1 MASCTATRIVTPAL
15 CRLARQEQRFGWVC
29 GILPPNLFTRDARSR
44 GSEERPFTCSAR
56 SRGSMLQFI
65 LAAAM
70 LMDLP
75 SYAQKERDADSAQQ
89 AVQAEAS
96 GGLTPEEAAALA
108 RPKNMPNLLKGDK
121 IPAGKDGVPT
131 WNVGPTGII
140 GLRNAGMGGDQVQV
154 AGILPGS
161 PAEGKFLPGDVILG
175 VQGKDFVVGGHLGVT
190 IGNAI
195 IKAEEEAGKGV
206 MKFHIW
212 RDRNWAKR
220 AAGKDMLGV
229 DIDKLLK
236 QTENESND
244 YEWMGEKE
252 RKADVAQAVKSEVP
266 IDGFHTNLTLQ
277 LKVMGTY
284 SETSPW
290 DCPVATRIREDAWKV
305 LEAAFKPDKKGRTSG
320 GSWRDAIALIAS
332 GKPEHRELVRNWVH
346 KQKLCKDINEKV
358 EFVGGSY
365 LSWRKSFGPLDMAI
379 YYDATGDDYV
389 LPEIRKTAIE
399 VAMGQSGGGSW
410 GHTFSSPMFNGGQ
423 LHGRCP
429 GYGAMNNAG
438 TRCFFLLTLAR
449 KAGIKDPE
457 IDAAIW
463 RASRFFGTYVDK
475 GCIPYGDH
483 GPHPSD
489 DSNGKNY
496 GAAYAFYTLGMSYQA
511 KYFSMHS
518 AHASFTSRGGH
529 GSPDLWQFTPLSSHI
544 SGQKAVTAAMR
555 NMRWFYTVARRHD
568 GSFVIQSEQAG
579 IGSKTSESPTALYAM
594 YHSLPL
600 KQLITTGK
608 DANTNC
614 WMNDKEY
621 EQLLISARNQMNDPV
636 LLERSGK
643 PWNER
648 STDELIGWMGHF
660 YPNMRRGIA
669 AELGKRFK
677 AGETAI
683 VPKVTALLES
693 QDARVR
699 DGACLSIVACG
710 TDSTLG
716 TLSKLTRLLDD
727 PAEFVRMSAIN
738 AIAST
743 SQPGDRSREEML
755 LKKACEEYPAM
766 STDIANM
773 RTAVKNNLLAKGSKL
788 CTDPF
793 SAGYDKELVRLG
805 LERIITMDPGGV
817 AMQTWTRETMAELAG
832 PIVFIADELPIMD
845 KMSGGA
851 RLAAGRAI
859 LAKNGYR
866 EAAECDVVNLLRRS
880 ALPRGM
886 RRDVTFVHGRATYGL
901 LTPASVMARPGAYRP
916 YLAHL
921 KQWLHDDPLAAGLDI
936 LIRQIEEDKKASEL
950 PSLGAEAVKLFEKD
964 FASKGGTAEKTKFC
978 RDVLKD
984 TSRKDFF
991 RQMAA
996 MTQLAAM
1003 VGPEAAGDIAPYL
1016 AVHQWRVREHASKR
1030 MLDLAKS
1037 GASGRLVEL
1046 FTKAEGAN
1054 AAALLMA
1061 LADSG
1066 AKEALAT
1073 ARAALKHKDDIVRKA
1088 AVQAVMATGGDKAV
1102 QEVLAFMASAA
1113 DVQELWGC
1121 ELALLSRKDDAAFV
1135 KQVRDGAIA
1144 MMPKATVAQRRSLA
1158 YVMGQLGGA
1167 ESLTA
1172 LQKAA
1177 ATAKDDKDLD
1187 AIIEAL
1193 SYSPDRAADKVLVD
1207 LAKQEK
1213 QILEAVVAQSVRRMV
1228 GPNGVGDVTDSQRL
1242 DFAEPILRMM
1252 HDGRLISYLG
1262 KIHTGRSLQ
1271 LLVEVMKSG
1280 SAPLAAKVIIS
1291 AVDGMEKQPEAERAI
1306 AADALIGVIEYV
1318 EVTKLRGGF
1327 AAHTKDGDDY
1337 VGWKSFQAQA
1347 GKAMLKFHKP
1357 KAAPIPTFNEKDL
1370 DL

>member
-1 MASCTATRIVTPAL
+1 MLSRLLTLTALV
-15 CRLARQEQRFGWVC
+15 LATFAW
-29 GILPPNLFTRDARSR
+29 
-44 GSEERPFTCSAR
+44 SA
-56 SRGSMLQFI
+56 
-65 LAAAM
+65 
-70 LMDLP
+70 
-75 SYAQKERDADSAQQ
+75 ERDADSAQQ

-96 GGLTPEEAAALA
+96 GGPTPEEVAALA

-140 GLRNAGMGGDQVQV
+140 GLKNGGFGGDQVQV
-154 AGILPGS
+154 AVVLPGS

-190 IGNAI
+190 IANAI

-212 RDRNWAKR
+212 RDRNWVKR

-236 QTENESND
+236 QVEGEAND

-252 RKADVAQAVKSEVP
+252 RKADVAEAVKSEFP
-266 IDGFHTNLTLQ
+266 IDGFHTNLILQ

-305 LEAAFKPDKKGRTSG
+305 LEAAFKPHKNGRTTAG
-320 GSWRDAIALIAS
+320 WRDAIGLIAS

-358 EFVGGSY
+358 EPVQGGGY
-365 LSWRKSFGPLDMAI
+365 LSWHKSFGPLDMAI

-389 LPEIRKTAIE
+389 LPEIRKTAIQ

-410 GHTFSSPMFNGGQ
+410 GHTFSFPRFNGGQ
-423 LHGRCP
+423 INGRCP

-438 TRCFFLLTLAR
+438 SRCFFLLTLAR

-483 GPHPSD
+483 GPYPSD

-529 GSPDLWQFTPLSSHI
+529 GSPVLWQFTPLSSHI

-555 NMRWFYTVARRHD
+555 NMRWFYTMARRHD

-579 IGSKTSESPTALYAM
+579 IGGTPSESPTALYAM

-621 EQLLISARNQMNDPV
+621 EQLLVSARSQMNDPV

-683 VPKVTALLES
+683 VPKITALFES
-693 QDARVR
+693 QDARIR

-773 RTAVKNNLLAKGSKL
+773 RTAVKNNLFAKGSKL

-832 PIVFIADELPIMD
+832 PIVFISDELQIMD
-845 KMSGGA
+845 KMFGGA
-851 RLAAGRAI
+851 RLAAGRGI

-886 RRDVTFVHGRATYGL
+886 RRDVTFVHGRAAYGCI
-901 LTPASVMARPGAYRP
+901 TPDSVMARPGAYRP

-921 KQWLHDDPLAAGLDI
+921 KLWLHDDPLAADLDI
-936 LIRQIEEDKKASEL
+936 LIRQIEEDNKAYEL

-978 RDVLKD
+978 RDILKD

-1003 VGPEAAGDIAPYL
+1003 VGSEAAGDIAPYL

-1054 AAALLMA
+1054 AAALLAA

-1121 ELALLSRKDDAAFV
+1121 ELALLSRKDDAAFA

-1158 YVMGQLGGA
+1158 FVLGQLGGA

-1172 LQKAA
+1172 LQSAA
-1177 ATAKDDKDLD
+1177 ATTKDDKDLD

-1207 LAKQEK
+1207 LAKQDK
-1213 QILEAVVAQSVRRMV
+1213 RKRLLDAVTVHCVRRMV

-1242 DFAEPILRMM
+1242 DFAEPILRMK
-1252 HDGRLISYLG
+1252 HDGGLIAYLG
-1262 KIHTGRSLQ
+1262 KVHTGRSIQ
-1271 LLVEVMKSG
+1271 LLYEVMKNG
-1280 SAPLAAKVIIS
+1280 SAAVAAPVIIKAS
-1291 AVDGMEKQPEAERAI
+1291 DGMENKPPAECAI
-1306 AADALIGVIEYV
+1306 AAEALASVIEYI
-1318 EVTKLRGGF
+1318 EVTKLRGGY
-1327 AAHTKDGDDY
+1327 AAHSDKEDNY
-1337 VGWKSFQAQA
+1337 AGWKTTQVMA
-1347 GKAMLKFHKP
+1347 GRALLKIHKP
-1357 KAAPIPTFNEKDL
+1357 KTAPIPTFNEKDL

>member
-1 MASCTATRIVTPAL
+1 
-15 CRLARQEQRFGWVC
+15 
-29 GILPPNLFTRDARSR
+29 
-44 GSEERPFTCSAR
+44 
-56 SRGSMLQFI
+56 
-65 LAAAM
+65 
-70 LMDLP
+70 
-75 SYAQKERDADSAQQ
+75 
-89 AVQAEAS
+89 
-96 GGLTPEEAAALA
+96 
-108 RPKNMPNLLKGDK
+108 
-121 IPAGKDGVPT
+121 
-131 WNVGPTGII
+131 
-140 GLRNAGMGGDQVQV
+140 
-154 AGILPGS
+154 
-161 PAEGKFLPGDVILG
+161 
-175 VQGKDFVVGGHLGVT
+175 
-190 IGNAI
+190 
-195 IKAEEEAGKGV
+195 
-206 MKFHIW
+206 
-212 RDRNWAKR
+212 
-220 AAGKDMLGV
+220 
-229 DIDKLLK
+229 
-236 QTENESND
+236 
-244 YEWMGEKE
+244 
-252 RKADVAQAVKSEVP
+252 
-266 IDGFHTNLTLQ
+266 
-277 LKVMGTY
+277 
-284 SETSPW
+284 
-290 DCPVATRIREDAWKV
+290 
-305 LEAAFKPDKKGRTSG
+305 
-320 GSWRDAIALIAS
+320 
-332 GKPEHRELVRNWVH
+332 
-346 KQKLCKDINEKV
+346 
-358 EFVGGSY
+358 
-365 LSWRKSFGPLDMAI
+365 
-379 YYDATGDDYV
+379 
-389 LPEIRKTAIE
+389 
-399 VAMGQSGGGSW
+399 
-410 GHTFSSPMFNGGQ
+410 
-423 LHGRCP
+423 
-429 GYGAMNNAG
+429 
-438 TRCFFLLTLAR
+438 
-449 KAGIKDPE
+449 
-457 IDAAIW
+457 
-463 RASRFFGTYVDK
+463 
-475 GCIPYGDH
+475 
-483 GPHPSD
+483 
-489 DSNGKNY
+489 
-496 GAAYAFYTLGMSYQA
+496 
-511 KYFSMHS
+511 
-518 AHASFTSRGGH
+518 
-529 GSPDLWQFTPLSSHI
+529 
-544 SGQKAVTAAMR
+544 
-555 NMRWFYTVARRHD
+555 
-568 GSFVIQSEQAG
+568 
-579 IGSKTSESPTALYAM
+579 
-594 YHSLPL
+594 
-600 KQLITTGK
+600 
-608 DANTNC
+608 
-614 WMNDKEY
+614 
-621 EQLLISARNQMNDPV
+621 
-636 LLERSGK
+636 
-643 PWNER
+643 
-648 STDELIGWMGHF
+648 
-660 YPNMRRGIA
+660 
-669 AELGKRFK
+669 
-677 AGETAI
+677 
-683 VPKVTALLES
+683 
-693 QDARVR
+693 
-699 DGACLSIVACG
+699 
-710 TDSTLG
+710 
-716 TLSKLTRLLDD
+716 
-727 PAEFVRMSAIN
+727 
-738 AIAST
+738 
-743 SQPGDRSREEML
+743 
-755 LKKACEEYPAM
+755 
-766 STDIANM
+766 
-773 RTAVKNNLLAKGSKL
+773 
-788 CTDPF
+788 
-793 SAGYDKELVRLG
+793 
-805 LERIITMDPGGV
+805 
-817 AMQTWTRETMAELAG
+817 
-832 PIVFIADELPIMD
+832 
-845 KMSGGA
+845 
-851 RLAAGRAI
+851 
-859 LAKNGYR
+859 
-866 EAAECDVVNLLRRS
+866 
-880 ALPRGM
+880 
-886 RRDVTFVHGRATYGL
+886 
-901 LTPASVMARPGAYRP
+901 
-916 YLAHL
+916 
-921 KQWLHDDPLAAGLDI
+921 
-936 LIRQIEEDKKASEL
+936 
-950 PSLGAEAVKLFEKD
+950 VKLFEKD